1 MTDAL
6 EDVAFD
12 VFGKDPGFGRRFGK
26 VLDAL
31 IEQVFDLDIEGEEH
45 LPDGPYIL
53 VGNHAGAF
61 PWDAVVLIRAF
72 EQRQAVIRPL
82 LEDAIMTAPFLGT
95 WMSRLG
101 CVRASQENALR
112 ILDRNEPV
120 AVFPEGFLGLSKVYR
135 HRYKLVRF
143 GRGGFVRLAMKAGV
157 PLVPVAILGAED
169 TAPLLTKFRFLFRGT
184 FVSYLPV
191 TPLFPWL
198 GPLGVLPLPAK
209 WKIRIL
215 PPIDVGARLDDNSS
229 SADVTELAQSIHDQ
243 IQSSLDELED
253 SRPARFRLLGGS

>member
-1 MTDAL
+1 MSEAL
-6 EDVAFD
+6 KDVAFD
-12 VFGKDPGFGRRFGK
+12 VFGKDPAFSKRLSGL
-26 VLDAL
+26 LDTL
-31 IEQVFDLDIEGEEH
+31 IEQVFDLEVEGEEN
-45 LPDGPYIL
+45 LPDGPFIL

-72 EQRQAVIRPL
+72 EQRNRSVRPL
-82 LEDAIMTAPFLGT
+82 LEDALMTAPFLGT

-112 ILDRNEPV
+112 ILDRGEPV
-120 AVFPEGFLGLSKVYR
+120 AVFPEGFLGLSKVYK

-143 GRGGFVRLAMKAGV
+143 GRGGFVRLAVKAGV

-169 TAPLLTKFRFLFRGT
+169 TAPLLSKFRFLFRGT

-215 PPIDVGARLDDNSS
+215 PPIEATEKLDDDAKA
-229 SADVTELAQSIHDQ
+229 ADVTEVAQGIHDQ
-243 IQSSLDELED
+243 LQGALDELES
-253 SRPARFRLLGGS
+253 SRPARFRLFGR